1 MRDHLLQTHRKRGLD
16 VDGQQ
21 STAIN
26 LFPITISEMR
36 FNKHFFILITVIRA
50 AVDVVQV
57 VNAVAIAV
65 EVDVDT
71 VRV

>member
-1 MRDHLLQTHRKRGLD
+1 
-16 VDGQQ
+16 
-21 STAIN
+21 
-26 LFPITISEMR
+26 MR